1 MRMLRSSIQSTPSV
15 RDDEVPRLRA
25 HGLAYRPVEPNYDG
39 HCRRKGY
46 ARSFNTFGIE
56 GGWAVYLGNTEPSL
70 PGKSSGPTNRR

>member
-46 ARSFNTFGIE
+46 ARSE
-56 GGWAVYLGNTEPSL
+56 YVWDRRRLGCLSLKYRTERIKP
-70 PGKSSGPTNRR
+70 